1 VTNEEKIRLVLET
14 LGADNVR
21 QAAKAMREL
30 EKSTKDVGD
39 AKDVA
44 AKKSRDFGQSMM
56 TAAYFVDDMQYGLRG
71 IVNNIP
77 QMVQAMGG
85 GMVAAGA
92 FGIAMVGVNQAL
104 QWFDTN
110 VEDKT
115 KKSLK
120 DIETGH
126 ADASVAVRKH
136 EKSLKDLEER
146 TPKVAAEYAKY
157 IDTIDRLKKAKE
169 ELAAAE
175 EAERIA
181 AADAKKEAE
190 ADNEAKTSLATVYDD
205 LVNKTGES
213 GKLQETLQNQI
224 VNQALIDRQRSIDA
238 AIESPT
244 KVVRVN
250 GRNVIRSTDQE
261 FTDTKRTIAEQ
272 GTNFLLSD
280 DKLNEL
286 AKNEIMAKARGQAT
300 LGSRAEVN
308 NLVRNIQGKGSRDE
322 QLQAFERLKELAPDL
337 AGQMGET
344 LQFDNQGAQFDAGNE
359 RWRQGPGA
367 RRRAAERA
375 FAEGERTGAAM
386 LPNRGTMI
394 EADMEAR
401 AKQRAEEE
409 ARDKKNREIMAG
421 LTGQLPDP
429 ATLAAMRRQNAG
441 IGVGAVGRM
450 RMAEEMDQNAL
461 YGTFRQS
468 GMADQDARRMV
479 GEYMQ
484 QGNEA
489 FSEFAQANGQNSK
502 NITEGLRAAMQFMRK
517 VQQDQEETRQIIQW
531 MQSMN
536 GGTDVRPQQNRAR
549 N

>member
-1 VTNEEKIRLVLET
+1 
-14 LGADNVR
+14 
-21 QAAKAMREL
+21 
-30 EKSTKDVGD
+30 
-39 AKDVA
+39 
-44 AKKSRDFGQSMM
+44 
-56 TAAYFVDDMQYGLRG
+56 
-71 IVNNIP
+71 
-77 QMVQAMGG
+77 
-85 GMVAAGA
+85 
-92 FGIAMVGVNQAL
+92 
-104 QWFDTN
+104 
-110 VEDKT
+110 
-115 KKSLK
+115 
-120 DIETGH
+120 
-126 ADASVAVRKH
+126 
-136 EKSLKDLEER
+136 
-146 TPKVAAEYAKY
+146 
-157 IDTIDRLKKAKE
+157 
-169 ELAAAE
+169 
-175 EAERIA
+175 
-181 AADAKKEAE
+181 
-190 ADNEAKTSLATVYDD
+190 
-205 LVNKTGES
+205 
-213 GKLQETLQNQI
+213 
-224 VNQALIDRQRSIDA
+224 
-238 AIESPT
+238 
-244 KVVRVN
+244 VN

-337 AGQMGET
+337 ANQMGET

-367 RRRAAERA
+367 RRRLNQNAIDAGFNRM
-375 FAEGERTGAAM
+375 GQM
-386 LPNRGTMI
+386 LPNRGTLE
-394 EADMEAR
+394 EADIEAR
-401 AKQRAEEE
+401 AKRLAEEE
-409 ARDKKNREIMAG
+409 AREKKNREIMAG
-421 LTGQLPDP
+421 LQGQLPDP
-429 ATLAAMRRQNAG
+429 ETLAAMRRQNAG
-441 IGVGAVGRM
+441 IGVGAVGRL
-450 RMAEEMDQNAL
+450 RTAEAMDQNML
-461 YGTFRQS
+461 YGAFRQS